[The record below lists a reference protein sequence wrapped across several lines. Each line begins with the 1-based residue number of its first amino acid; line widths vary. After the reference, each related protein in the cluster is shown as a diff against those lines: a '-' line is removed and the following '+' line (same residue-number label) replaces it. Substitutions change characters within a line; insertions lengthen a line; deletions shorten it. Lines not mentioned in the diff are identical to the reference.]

1 MDDSYEPGCPIR
13 KSQDHNLV
21 TSSPGLIASSYVL
34 HRLLTPRHPSRAL
47 NDLIASTEC
56 RDCLDYSSSP
66 GSELITTPLHL
77 RGLTFVDYLHSQ
89 VKCSRLAA
97 HILLRL
103 LTAFRFTSTQV
114 KLEGSCFWK
123 QILDI
128 CTLSSV
134 VKDISTVS
142 RGLLAKLWRG
152 KDSDFRIAVNAFARS
167 FEYFSNR
174 FGSCLPKARG
184 IRLIAL

>member
-1 MDDSYEPGCPIR
+1 
-13 KSQDHNLV
+13 
-21 TSSPGLIASSYVL
+21 
-34 HRLLTPRHPSRAL
+34 
-47 NDLIASTEC
+47 
-56 RDCLDYSSSP
+56 
-66 GSELITTPLHL
+66 
-77 RGLTFVDYLHSQ
+77 
-89 VKCSRLAA
+89 
-97 HILLRL
+97 
-103 LTAFRFTSTQV
+103 V
-114 KLEGSCFWK
+114 KLEQSCFWK

-167 FEYFSNR
+167 IEYFSNR
-174 FGSCLPKARG
+174 FGSCLPKARA

>member
-56 RDCLDYSSSP
+56 RDSLDYSSSP

-77 RGLTFVDYLHSQ
+77 RGLTCVDYLHSQ

-134 VKDISTVS
+134 VKDIST
-142 RGLLAKLWRG
+142 
-152 KDSDFRIAVNAFARS
+152 
-167 FEYFSNR
+167 FSNR
-174 FGSCLPKARG
+174 FGSCPPKARK